1 MLHSL
6 HQDVFHAPC
15 QMLLP
20 TCQFTL
26 DALISA
32 AALDQNKL
40 RARREAERA
49 NERESSAW
57 RTKRRERVQAERER
71 ERASLTTALAS
82 ACGDIVLKFCAS
94 NKVISMKLS
103 LFIIALCDCV
113 HREYTYPTLY
123 GGLIEVSMVDYTR
136 SWATR
141 LFIASFKR
149 RGALRFAHL
158 QSRYRAEISQ
168 FQESRP
174 GRDGASLFAWVWGL
188 NAPSTYTENNKK
200 LNSGQLLRDHK
211 IKLPINSESK
221 ENPIGV
227 YKFQKIEY
235 PNFCNIDWP
244 KFKIRDSI

>member
-1 MLHSL
+1 MFNSL

-26 DALISA
+26 DTW
-32 AALDQNKL
+32 
-40 RARREAERA
+40 RANFRCSTRSKQTQRA
-49 NERESSAW
+49 KRVNERE
-57 RTKRRERVQAERER
+57 RGVRVTHIER
-71 ERASLTTALAS
+71 ERAWQPLSLAS

-113 HREYTYPTLY
+113 HREYPTLY

-141 LFIASFKR
+141 LFIASSKR
-149 RGALRFAHL
+149 LSALRFAHL

-174 GRDGASLFAWVWGL
+174 GRNGASV
-188 NAPSTYTENNKK
+188 
-200 LNSGQLLRDHK
+200 
-211 IKLPINSESK
+211 
-221 ENPIGV
+221 
-227 YKFQKIEY
+227 
-235 PNFCNIDWP
+235 FCVGIQCP
-244 KFKIRDSI
+244 EHVHRK